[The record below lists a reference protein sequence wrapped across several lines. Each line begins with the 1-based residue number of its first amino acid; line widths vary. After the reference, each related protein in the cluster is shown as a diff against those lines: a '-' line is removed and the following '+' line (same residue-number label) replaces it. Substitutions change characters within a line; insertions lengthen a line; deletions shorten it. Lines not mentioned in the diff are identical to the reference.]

1 MGARWV
7 AAAYATWNG
16 ELPDPAFRLLVYM
29 ALVCKDAD
37 AEPTFWKGRRALA
50 FGIGRGVEDNQEIP
64 KATLQAIKRALQ
76 TLTKA
81 GAIEAVYGGW
91 RGKNTEYRLHL
102 MVPGKGY
109 APRTSLDECGDEER
123 GTPHVPERGTPGD
136 PKGVRPTVQRGT
148 PGVPPRSTRRSRS
161 EMEDEISS
169 TEVSPDRACEPTTDE
184 IDLLSAKRILKEEF
198 EDLGRALAR
207 QSPRGV
213 TGDDAIIW
221 AAMQVLARREAS

>member
-50 FGIGRGVEDNQEIP
+50 FGIGRGVEENQEIP

-109 APRTSLDECGDEER
+109 APRTSLDECSDEER

-148 PGVPPRSTRRSRS
+148 PGVPPRKKRNTRS
-161 EMEDEISS
+161 EEEEEISPTQVS
-169 TEVSPDRACEPTTDE
+169 TDRACEPTTS
-184 IDLLSAKRILKEEF
+184 DLNLLQAKRILRDTF
-198 EDLGRALAR
+198 EDNGRALIHR
-207 QSPRGV
+207 RPFGMS
-213 TGDDAIIW
+213 TDDGAIW
-221 AAMQVLARREAS
+221 AAYQVLAGQAS